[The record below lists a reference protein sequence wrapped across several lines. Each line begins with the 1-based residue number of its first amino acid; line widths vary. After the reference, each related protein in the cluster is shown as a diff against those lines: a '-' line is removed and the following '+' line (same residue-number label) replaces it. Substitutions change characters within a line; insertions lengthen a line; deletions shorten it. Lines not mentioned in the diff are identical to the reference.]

1 MNGRATRPRSADSSQ
16 GSAGILPASAP
27 AAISRRC
34 RAASP
39 YPGKAKKSLLHREG
53 LSSFQLS
60 VFYVQLL
67 PSPSLPLR
75 NATSSSFSLKIQL
88 LKSNLQE

>member
-1 MNGRATRPRSADSSQ
+1 MSTCGDKSALQ
-16 GSAGILPASAP
+16 
-27 AAISRRC
+27 SRI
-34 RAASP
+34 AL
-39 YPGKAKKSLLHREG
+39 PGKAKKSLLHREG

-75 NATSSSFSLKIQL
+75 KATSSSFLMTADL
-88 LKSNLQE
+88 

>member
-1 MNGRATRPRSADSSQ
+1 LSACGDK
-16 GSAGILPASAP
+16 SALQ
-27 AAISRRC
+27 SRI
-34 RAASP
+34 AL
-39 YPGKAKKSLLHREG
+39 PGKAKKSLLHREG